1 MRLTK
6 KMERLIDRR
15 SKLANDLMDVC
26 GEIDDFIEKNGLYD
40 EIASEDC
47 FGGVEIY
54 SAPYESGARVKEA
67 IIAHE
72 ETEEELER

>member
-15 SKLANDLMDVC
+15 SKLASDLMDVC
-26 GEIDDFIEKNGLYD
+26 SEIDDFIEKNGLYD
-40 EIASEDC
+40 EIDNEDC

-54 SAPYESGARVKEA
+54 SAPYESGRRVKEA
-67 IIAHE
+67 IVAHE